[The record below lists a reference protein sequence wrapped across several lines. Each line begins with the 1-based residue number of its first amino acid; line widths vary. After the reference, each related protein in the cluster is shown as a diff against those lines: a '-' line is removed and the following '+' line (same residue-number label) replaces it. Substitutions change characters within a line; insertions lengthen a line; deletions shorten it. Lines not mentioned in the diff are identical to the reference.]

1 MLWFGSCRFCVLL
14 IVVAGI
20 CWECGVAAIIRIHQ
34 NLSSWLPS
42 LLTIIA
48 PRHPARGHSI
58 RTVSA
63 CMSRVFCAF
72 LITSGSGTMLLPEI
86 VTDLKYGPQAV
97 GSTADGGLQLIMLKL
112 RTSLTITADC
122 HLVHGCRSH
131 KYGGCVIHGSQ
142 PGYVQGQLFND
153 YIVGS

>member
-1 MLWFGSCRFCVLL
+1 MLWFGSCRFCVIL

-34 NLSSWLPS
+34 NLSNWLPS

-97 GSTADGGLQLIMLKL
+97 GSTADGGLQLIML
-112 RTSLTITADC
+112 
-122 HLVHGCRSH
+122 
-131 KYGGCVIHGSQ
+131 
-142 PGYVQGQLFND
+142 
-153 YIVGS
+153 